1 MIAIQIILTINK
13 ALTKINEILI
23 MKMMR

>member
-1 MIAIQIILTINK
+1 MIEIQIILTINK